1 MHATSDLAHE
11 TLRLIPLLPLI
22 GAALNGFFGF
32 HLQRRFGER
41 PVGLIAVFASLGAF
55 AVAVAAVARLAG
67 LPVDSRSLVDHVWT
81 LFDVGQYLDMGE
93 LHVNLAFHLDP
104 LSAVMVLVV
113 TGVGSLIH
121 IYSMGYMHG
130 DKSYWRFFSYL
141 NLFMFAMLLLV
152 LGDNFIVMFFGWE
165 GVGLCSY
172 LLIGF
177 WYSNRDYAKAGMKAF
192 VVNRVG
198 DFGFLA
204 GLLTLVWGLSDVAR
218 QPQEKIRSAHAAVIA
233 AEVRFDAH
241 HGVNAHVKKK
251 TYDAKAITARSMP
264 DHRVVAGSLAFRTLE
279 SRKGEL
285 EILRQRKLLGLGFL
299 TIVCICFFI
308 GACGK
313 SAQIPLYTWLPDA
326 MAGPTPVSA
335 LIHAATM
342 VTAGV
347 YMVARLNFL
356 FALSN
361 GAMTVVTV
369 VGALTA
375 LFAATIGF
383 FQYDIKKVL
392 AYSTVSQLGFMFMG
406 VGSGAFAM
414 GIFHLM
420 THAFFK
426 ACLFLGAGS
435 IILGMHHR
443 QDMREM
449 GGIKKYMKATW
460 LTFLVATVTIAG
472 IPPLAGFASKDEILW
487 NLFRNANTIV
497 PGELIWAIAW
507 LTAGCTAFYMFRLYY
522 MTFTGDN
529 RALAA
534 SKHAE
539 AHGHGH
545 DAHDAHS
552 DGHHALTEIHESPK
566 TMTIPLMILAGLSLV
581 AGFFQMPFV
590 THFFDA
596 WMEPVFRGTAHLV
609 QNHKPYGHGIEAG
622 LAIASVAIALVGI
635 LVVAR
640 RFYKDNASSVPARM
654 LANPRWAAVHR
665 VLHNKY
671 YVDEAYD
678 AAVVRPTVQATEAF
692 ARFDLRVIDFLVN
705 MWSPIGRFFAWV
717 HGLADKYVVDGLVDA
732 LANGTIAAG
741 RKLKTVQTGRI
752 QNYALGVLVGVV
764 ALSLALVAVL

>member
-1 MHATSDLAHE
+1 
-11 TLRLIPLLPLI
+11 
-22 GAALNGFFGF
+22 
-32 HLQRRFGER
+32 
-41 PVGLIAVFASLGAF
+41 
-55 AVAVAAVARLAG
+55 
-67 LPVDSRSLVDHVWT
+67 
-81 LFDVGQYLDMGE
+81 
-93 LHVNLAFHLDP
+93 
-104 LSAVMVLVV
+104 
-113 TGVGSLIH
+113 
-121 IYSMGYMHG
+121 
-130 DKSYWRFFSYL
+130 
-141 NLFMFAMLLLV
+141 MLLLV
-152 LGDNFIVMFFGWE
+152 LGDNFIVRFFGWE

-198 DFGFLA
+198 DLGFLA
-204 GLLTLVWGLSDVAR
+204 GLLTLVWGLSGVAKE
-218 QPQEKIRSAHAAVIA
+218 PQAKIQSAHAAVVTAESKWEVQRGMHFDGDLNA
-233 AEVRFDAH
+233 A
-241 HGVNAHVKKK
+241 VKAAL
-251 TYDAKAITARSMP
+251 AKPMP
-264 DHRVVAGSLAFRTLE
+264 DHRAMAGSLAFRTLE
-279 SRKGEL
+279 KRKGEL

-435 IILGMHHR
+435 VILGMHHR

-449 GGIKKYMKATW
+449 GGLKKYMKATW
-460 LTFLVATVTIAG
+460 ATFLVATVAIAG
-472 IPPLAGFASKDEILW
+472 IPPFAGFASKDEILW

-497 PGELIWAIAW
+497 PGEIIWAIAW

-529 RALAA
+529 RALAKA
-534 SKHAE
+534 REEERIHHAGTQE
-539 AHGHGH
+539 QSHHA
-545 DAHDAHS
+545 
-552 DGHHALTEIHESPK
+552 DGHHALTEIRESPK
-566 TMTIPLMILAGLSLV
+566 TMTIPLMILAGLACV
-581 AGFFQMPFV
+581 AGFLQMPFV
-590 THFFDA
+590 THYFDA
-596 WMEPVFRGTAHLV
+596 WLEPVFRGSARLV

-640 RFYKDNASSVPARM
+640 RLYKDNASPAPARL
-654 LANPRWAAVHR
+654 LAIPRWARIHR

-678 AAVVRPTVQATEAF
+678 RAVVQPTVRASGGL
-692 ARFDLRVIDFLVN
+692 ARFDLGVIDFLVN
-705 MWSPIGRFFAWV
+705 MWSPIGRVVAWV
-717 HGLADKYVVDGLVDA
+717 HGLADKYLVDGLVNAISD
-732 LANGTIAAG
+732 GVIAAG

-764 ALSLALVAVL
+764 ALSLALVLVL